1 MILKVI
7 LDTNVLISSLA
18 FDAVCEKCLIKCLDN
33 SQIFIYQSE
42 TTFTEFK
49 EKIYQGRLDKI
60 LKKSKRKLTQ
70 KQINSFVEGFLQASK
85 LIPNPIQK
93 INLSRDQGDNKFLEL
108 AKEIQADYLITGD
121 KDLLV
126 LKIFEKTKILK
137 PSEFL
142 KESLD

>member
-1 MILKVI
+1 MNLKVI

-18 FDAVCEKCLIKCLDN
+18 FDAVCEQCLIKCLEN
-33 SQIFIYQSE
+33 LQIFIYQSQA
-42 TTFTEFK
+42 TFAELK

-60 LKKSKRKLTQ
+60 LKKSKRKVTQ
-70 KQINSFVEGFLQASK
+70 VEIDSFVEGFLQASK
-85 LIPNPIQK
+85 LIPKPTQK

-108 AKEIQADYLITGD
+108 AKEIGADYLITGD

-126 LKIFEKTKILK
+126 LKTFEKTKILK

-142 KESLD
+142 ELIQN

>member
-18 FDAVCEKCLIKCLDN
+18 FDAVCEKCLIKCLEN
-33 SQIFIYQSE
+33 LQVFIYRSE
-42 TTFTEFK
+42 STFNEFK
-49 EKIYQGRLDKI
+49 QKIYQGRLDKI

-70 KQINSFVEGFLQASK
+70 NQIDTFVQGFLQSSK
-85 LIPNPIQK
+85 LISNPTQK
-93 INLSRDQGDNKFLEL
+93 IDLSRDLDDNKFLEL
-108 AKEIQADYLITGD
+108 AKEVQADYLITGD

-126 LKIFEKTKILK
+126 LKNFEKTKILK

-142 KESLD
+142 QEALD